1 MLQAGRFSAWD
12 APFSSPFC
20 ATVENKAMTTQ
31 SLSSGT
37 EAPGQATIKFQA
49 FHKATKRDQL
59 QGAVEI

>member
-1 MLQAGRFSAWD
+1 MLSFLD
-12 APFSSPFC
+12 LFC
-20 ATVENKAMTTQ
+20 ATVEDKGMTIG
-31 SLSSGT
+31 SLSSAT